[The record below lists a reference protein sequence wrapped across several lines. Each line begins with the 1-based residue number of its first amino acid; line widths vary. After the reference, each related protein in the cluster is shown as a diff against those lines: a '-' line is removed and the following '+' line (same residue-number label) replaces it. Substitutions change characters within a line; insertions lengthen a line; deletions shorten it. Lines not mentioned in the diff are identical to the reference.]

1 MAVANDGAGA
11 VGADS
16 VRVTVVA
23 SAEDLP
29 PRAAQLMAAPDDLYL
44 CPGCGS
50 PTGSIFVHNIG
61 NLDIINWQATASERW
76 VQLSKTRGETPD
88 TIEVSVDTRSLA
100 VGTHR
105 AAITITNSRV
115 PAQQEVVELYVT
127 IKATP
132 RVWFP
137 VILK

>member
-1 MAVANDGAGA
+1 

-29 PRAAQLMAAPDDLYL
+29 PQAAQLMAAPDDLYL

-61 NLDIINWQATASERW
+61 NLDTINWQATASERW

-115 PAQQEVVELYVT
+115 PSQQEVVEVYVT
-127 IKATP
+127 IEATP
-132 RVWFP
+132 RVWLP
-137 VILK
+137 VLIK